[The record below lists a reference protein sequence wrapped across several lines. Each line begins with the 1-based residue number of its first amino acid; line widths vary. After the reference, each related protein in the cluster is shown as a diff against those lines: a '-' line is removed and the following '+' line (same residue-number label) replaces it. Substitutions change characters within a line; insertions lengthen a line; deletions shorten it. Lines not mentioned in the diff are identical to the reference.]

1 MKNNTAQTGQAPR
14 QPAPGKLGTFAGVF
28 TPSVLTILGIIL
40 FLRLGFV
47 VGSAGLER
55 ALLILLLAN
64 GIVMFLAQSISI
76 AFYCIGFGEVLAALI
91 SADNIKV
98 FAQLVAAAAVSTALL
113 FAVYQYLKRTS
124 GPARWADSQRAYRL
138 QQVREHLLAAGAVSV
153 LREIRQAG
161 MTTPVLMLT
170 AKREIGDRIKG
181 LDLGADDYLAK
192 PFSLDELL
200 ARIRALFRRSGG
212 QAESVLQVKDLRLD
226 TVSRE
231 VTKAGKPVELTAR
244 EFSILEFLFYNK
256 NRAVSRFSL
265 AEHVW
270 GDAFDPFSMSNFMDV
285 HIKNLRRKIG
295 DPDHGTIIRTIRGV
309 GYIIKDDAE

>member
-1 MKNNTAQTGQAPR
+1 MRILVVDDEKTLLDQLEQALEDLRYMVETALDGQEALD
-14 QPAPGKLGTFAGVF
+14 KLFE
-28 TPSVLTILGIIL
+28 TPYDLIIL
-40 FLRLGFV
+40 DIMLPKKD
-47 VGSAGLER
+47 GL
-55 ALLILLLAN
+55 
-64 GIVMFLAQSISI
+64 
-76 AFYCIGFGEVLAALI
+76 
-91 SADNIKV
+91 
-98 FAQLVAAAAVSTALL
+98 
-113 FAVYQYLKRTS
+113 
-124 GPARWADSQRAYRL
+124 
-138 QQVREHLLAAGAVSV
+138 SV

-170 AKREIGDRIKG
+170 ARGEIGDKIKG

-231 VTKAGKPVELTAR
+231 VTKGVQSVELTAR
-244 EFSILEFLFYNK
+244 EFSILEFLLYNK

-295 DPDHGTIIRTIRGV
+295 DSGHGIIIRTIRGV
-309 GYIIKDDAE
+309 GYIIKDEAE